1 MGYRTMPVLLHRRKV
16 TFPEQN
22 ILQFILFICF
32 FAFFVCVLCLFFI
45 AAQSAN
51 QLSKHLLFSIFKSLF
66 FRMKTAD
73 ALSLG

>member
-22 ILQFILFICF
+22 ILQFIYLFCL
-32 FAFFVCVLCLFFI
+32 FVFLLFLCVFCVFFFI

-66 FRMKTAD
+66 SA
-73 ALSLG
+73 

>member
-1 MGYRTMPVLLHRRKV
+1 MQCGL
-16 TFPEQN
+16 QN
-22 ILQFILFICF
+22 HACVVASKKSSISRAKHSAVYLFILFICF

-66 FRMKTAD
+66 SA
-73 ALSLG
+73 